1 MYEIELKAWM
11 DDRAAV
17 EAALKT
23 FAVYED
29 TLDKHDR
36 YWRLDTQSDSHMTVR
51 LRSETRESTGKT
63 ETFVTYKH
71 KSRKEGFEVNE
82 EHEFT
87 VSNPDDFELILKDA
101 GFNLSF
107 SKHKTAGS
115 WHFANFH
122 IELCILEGLGEFF
135 EIETFAEENTPE
147 VAQTAHTALL
157 EVLSRCGI
165 SSDKVESRYYSEL
178 YQLKNK

>member
-36 YWRLDTQSDSHMTVR
+36 YWRLDTQPDSHMTVR

-71 KSRKEGFEVNE
+71 KSRDKGFEVNE

-101 GFNLSF
+101 GFTSGF

-115 WHFANFH
+115 WHFDNFH
-122 IELCILEGLGEFF
+122 IELCVLEGLGEFF
-135 EIETFAEENTPE
+135 EIETFAEENTSE
-147 VAQTAHTALL
+147 AVQTAHTALL
-157 EVLSRCGI
+157 EILSRCGI
-165 SSDKVESRYYSEL
+165 SSDKIESRYYSEL

>member
-11 DDRAAV
+11 ADRAAV

-36 YWRLDTQSDSHMTVR
+36 YWKLDTQSDSHMTVR

-71 KSRKEGFEVNE
+71 KSRDKGFEVNE

-101 GFNLSF
+101 GFKQSF

-115 WHFANFH
+115 WHFDNFH

-165 SSDKVESRYYSEL
+165 SSDKIESRYYSEL